1 MVLHMFAITGHP
13 TAIGALQGD
22 ILALRKVFH
31 FKMHINGVVKLF
43 SRATDDRSDQKA
55 S

>member
-1 MVLHMFAITGHP
+1 MLP
-13 TAIGALQGD
+13 D
-22 ILALRKVFH
+22 IFYPVKVCELKASHRRKVFR
-31 FKMHINGVVKLF
+31 FKMHINGVLKLF